1 VREET
6 RQRTEDPA
14 TSRNC
19 GTTARQAKAASGL
32 ASGWEREALASSLD
46 GQLAGSGPG
55 RSTEGEGQ
63 QMEKFFRQYTSHGE
77 ILKYTKATA
86 GFGINYL
93 LEHDYK
99 TVYLNALNFLPQQTR
114 EGGIRILEFGCG
126 GGMNLLHLISV
137 LNSEGIRVANALGTD
152 FSPAMIETARREA
165 KNYLREQDLQSLQNL
180 EFHVAKNESLISDL
194 SGSRATEEST
204 LKNSFHFILGVNTI
218 RYCHDA
224 KRQRDCVR
232 NIFNLLVPGGVC
244 VVIDMNNRFPFF
256 RSDLK
261 NRVRRQKEKQCY
273 VPSLEEYTEPF
284 VQGGFEV
291 LRSEHFCWVPHSA
304 SGFMTR
310 LLSWMSPVLNK
321 VARSRAMRSLVV
333 SRKPATVT

>member
-1 VREET
+1 MQT
-6 RQRTEDPA
+6 DA
-14 TSRNC
+14 
-19 GTTARQAKAASGL
+19 
-32 ASGWEREALASSLD
+32 
-46 GQLAGSGPG
+46 
-55 RSTEGEGQ
+55 
-63 QMEKFFRQYTSHGE
+63 FFREYTSHGE

-99 TVYLNALNFLPQQTR
+99 MVYLNALNFLPRQTR
-114 EGGIRILEFGCG
+114 EHGIRIMEFGCG
-126 GGMNLLHLISV
+126 AGMNLLHLISM
-137 LNSEGIRVANALGTD
+137 LKSEGIRVTSALGTD

-165 KNYLREQDLQSLQNL
+165 KNYLRKQDLQNL

-204 LKNSFHFILGVNTI
+204 LKNSFHFVLGVNTI

-232 NIFNLLVPGGVC
+232 DIFNLLVPGGVC
-244 VVIDMNNRFPFF
+244 VVIDMNNRFPLF

-261 NRVRRQKEKQCY
+261 NHFRRQKEKQCY

-284 VQGGFEV
+284 VQEGFEV

-304 SGFMTR
+304 GGFMTR
-310 LLSWMSPVLNK
+310 LVSWMSPVLNK

-333 SRKPATVT
+333 SRKPTTVT